1 MKMTAKPVPSD
12 YAATQQ
18 FAELFTNH
26 LPTIPPPPAARS
38 WTTLPLFSGMSDDAK
53 GQFRKAMESINFA
66 AGQTMLKQGDTGDD
80 MFVLENGS
88 MRIIVRGS
96 QNEIVF
102 QRVISAPAIF
112 GEMALITKEP
122 RTASITAEDTALCL
136 RITKQSVTELF
147 KRDPNTATFL
157 TRLVG
162 ERLMETS
169 SIRKVGKYEITGRL
183 GSGGVATVF
192 EARHPTLGTPV
203 ALKMLSHALVFDES
217 FASLFAE
224 EARLVA
230 QLTHENIVR
239 VLDTEQAYGTQ
250 FIVMEKLT
258 GDLLESLIDNGSPLD
273 WPNVRRILREICD
286 ALAYSH
292 AQGLIHRDIKPANV
306 FLLADGK
313 VKILDFG
320 IATHTGGKDNKEAG
334 KQQKIMGTPYY
345 MSPEQICNE
354 TLDGRADL
362 YCLGILAFE
371 LIARSL
377 PFDGDT
383 LDELLGCHISK
394 PIPDLRLIV
403 PGVPEDLVE
412 FVERAAAKR
421 PGDRFASC
429 AEAASFLKA
438 AAEVPVLDRFAM
450 STLSVTY
457 HGSKRALV
465 EQVMAEAS
473 QKLHEQAG
481 IAFFLAHRG
490 ASEA

>member
-258 GDLLESLIDNGSPLD
+258 GDLWS
-273 WPNVRRILREICD
+273 R
-286 ALAYSH
+286 
-292 AQGLIHRDIKPANV
+292 
-306 FLLADGK
+306 
-313 VKILDFG
+313 
-320 IATHTGGKDNKEAG
+320 
-334 KQQKIMGTPYY
+334 
-345 MSPEQICNE
+345 
-354 TLDGRADL
+354 
-362 YCLGILAFE
+362 
-371 LIARSL
+371 
-377 PFDGDT
+377 
-383 LDELLGCHISK
+383 
-394 PIPDLRLIV
+394 
-403 PGVPEDLVE
+403 
-412 FVERAAAKR
+412 
-421 PGDRFASC
+421 
-429 AEAASFLKA
+429 
-438 AAEVPVLDRFAM
+438 
-450 STLSVTY
+450 
-457 HGSKRALV
+457 
-465 EQVMAEAS
+465 
-473 QKLHEQAG
+473 
-481 IAFFLAHRG
+481 
-490 ASEA
+490 